1 MKTAPCPLLVSEVL
15 QLLLLPLVS
24 VPPLGL
30 QFHQVFVS
38 RRLVLPGRF
47 RGCRGALLSSTG
59 YMSAAPT
66 LASRRPGM
74 LLGSTQCCT
83 GRETAQPVGDMR
95 VRGDGRQTH
104 ELTNTIGHA
113 NTRSLL

>member
-1 MKTAPCPLLVSEVL
+1 
-15 QLLLLPLVS
+15 
-24 VPPLGL
+24 
-30 QFHQVFVS
+30 
-38 RRLVLPGRF
+38 
-47 RGCRGALLSSTG
+47 
-59 YMSAAPT
+59 MSAAPT